1 VRISTQKT
9 FNGGLFIADFWAMPH
24 GCSVWPAWWS
34 VGPNWPNGG
43 EIDVIEGINTA
54 STNQYT
60 LHTGPGCTMN
70 NAKKRSS
77 DAFTGMPLGN
87 QCQSGNNDN
96 NGCAIADADHTS
108 YGHGFNLLA
117 GGVYAHIWDS
127 TGIKIWHFPR
137 NSVPADIEAR
147 TPNPDSWPA
156 PNAAFSSANCDM
168 ASHFQDH
175 VLTFD
180 ITLCGDWAGNA
191 YSSVVGCSGT
201 CADAV
206 ADPQNFKCEF
216 ALLVVNYFPDGAK
229 TQTRNGKSITSL
241 CTSRQA
247 FHCIYT
253 LLSRHT

>member
-1 VRISTQKT
+1 MN
-9 FNGGLFIADFWAMPH
+9 F
-24 GCSVWPAWWS
+24 PAPRS
-34 VGPNWPNGG
+34 
-43 EIDVIEGINTA
+43 
-54 STNQYT
+54 S
-60 LHTGPGCTMN
+60 
-70 NAKKRSS
+70 RSS
-77 DAFTGMPLGN
+77 DTFTGTAIGD
-87 QCQSGNNDN
+87 QCQSSGNSNA
-96 NGCAIADADHTS
+96 GCAITDTDDAS
-108 YGHGFNLLA
+108 YGHSFNLLA
-117 GGVYAHIWDS
+117 GGVYAHTWDS

-137 NSVPADIEAR
+137 NNIPADIDAR
-147 TPNPDSWPA
+147 TPNPNSWPE
-156 PNAAFSSANCDM
+156 PNAEFSSENCDM
-168 ASHFQDH
+168 ASHFQEH

-216 ALLVVNYFPDGAK
+216 ALLVVNYFPDGEK